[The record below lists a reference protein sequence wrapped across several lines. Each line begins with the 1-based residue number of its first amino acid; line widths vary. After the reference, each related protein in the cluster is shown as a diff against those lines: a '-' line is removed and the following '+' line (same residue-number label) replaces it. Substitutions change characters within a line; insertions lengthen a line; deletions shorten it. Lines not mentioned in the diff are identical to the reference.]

1 MRHMPL
7 RDTGIR
13 NGKFPSSMPCQL
25 ALPPWGSR
33 TFEIDTEISIKLL
46 VLTPR
51 QFLSRHAWR
60 NRRPDVR
67 CQELSHVPF
76 ASTSLQKVNSFAT
89 LQQCLSNGLG
99 LRFARTSGNFD
110 SQCV

>member
-33 TFEIDTEISIKLL
+33 TFEIDTEISICAGSAGNGKKA
-46 VLTPR
+46 
-51 QFLSRHAWR
+51 LS
-60 NRRPDVR
+60 VS
-67 CQELSHVPF
+67 E
-76 ASTSLQKVNSFAT
+76 
-89 LQQCLSNGLG
+89 
-99 LRFARTSGNFD
+99 
-110 SQCV
+110 